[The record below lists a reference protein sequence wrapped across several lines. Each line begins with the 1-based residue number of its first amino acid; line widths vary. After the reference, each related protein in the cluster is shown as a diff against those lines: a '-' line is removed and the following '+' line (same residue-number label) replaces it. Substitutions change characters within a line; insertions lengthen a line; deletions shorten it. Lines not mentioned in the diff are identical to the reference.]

1 VKLNVYKSMEPD
13 DMHPRVLKEL
23 ADVVTEPLSIVFE
36 KLWLLSEV
44 LGTGKSEMS
53 LSFTRMGGRR
63 TWETTGQ

>member
-1 VKLNVYKSMEPD
+1 
-13 DMHPRVLKEL
+13 MHPRVLKEL

>member
-1 VKLNVYKSMEPD
+1 
-13 DMHPRVLKEL
+13 MHPRVLKEL

-44 LGTGKSEMS
+44 LGTGKSETS